1 MLKHLSL
8 GEADRIVTFHTPDVG
23 KLRAVARGVRR
34 VKSRMSGHL
43 EPLTHVRLSVARGR
57 SLDVVSEAE
66 TLTSFRTLKE
76 DLNLVSKG
84 IFLAE
89 LIDAF
94 SSEESPNPEEF
105 GLILSA
111 LNALGETDAPDQ
123 LLSYFEVRLLVIS
136 GFGPELRSCVECGE
150 DLEPGD
156 HLFSAVAGGLFCPRC
171 KVTSRDPMLSVTVN
185 AIKVLRFFQ
194 QPSMVSAL
202 ELQLSKGLLA
212 EVERFLSS
220 YLRFILERELK
231 SVEFMNLVH
240 ATDAGVV
247 GGGG

>member
-1 MLKHLSL
+1 MSL

-57 SLDVVSEAE
+57 NLDVVSEAE
-66 TLTSFRTLKE
+66 TITSFRALKE
-76 DLNLVSKG
+76 DLNLVSKA
-84 IFLAE
+84 IFLTE

-105 GLILSA
+105 GLLLSV
-111 LNALGETDAPDQ
+111 LTMLPETDAPDQ
-123 LLSYFEVRLLVIS
+123 LLSYFEARLLVLS
-136 GFGPELRSCVECGE
+136 GFGPELRSCAECGDE
-150 DLEPGD
+150 LDPGD
-156 HLFSAVAGGLFCPRC
+156 HLFSAIAGGLLCPRC
-171 KVTSRDPMLSVTVN
+171 RVTSRDPMLSVTIN

-194 QPSMVSAL
+194 QESLVKSL
-202 ELQLSKGLLA
+202 ELKLSDGLLA

-220 YLRFILERELK
+220 YVRFILERELK

-247 GGGG
+247 KGGG